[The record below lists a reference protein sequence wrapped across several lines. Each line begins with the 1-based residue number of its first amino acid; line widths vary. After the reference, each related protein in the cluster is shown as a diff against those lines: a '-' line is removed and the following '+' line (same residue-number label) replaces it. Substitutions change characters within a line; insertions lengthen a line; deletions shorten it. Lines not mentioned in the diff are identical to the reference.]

1 MAKMSNLT
9 NSKTLNTAQLNE
21 VEIVKFN
28 IDLLEKDYSVFE
40 DRSNNYFSH
49 LYSILQFTIVYYGGI
64 LVLLNAFSHTGTD
77 IERLTFTLVAYYAL
91 PIMTYI
97 LGLFYMYNITSLDER
112 KTAINKG
119 SDIPIVSSV
128 QFCPLQRALSSSRR
142 VLAHYFRLIEHSL
155 QRAMH

>member
-49 LYSILQFTIVYYGGI
+49 LYSILQ
-64 LVLLNAFSHTGTD
+64 
-77 IERLTFTLVAYYAL
+77 
-91 PIMTYI
+91 YI
-97 LGLFYMYNITSLDER
+97 LTL
-112 KTAINKG
+112 
-119 SDIPIVSSV
+119 
-128 QFCPLQRALSSSRR
+128 
-142 VLAHYFRLIEHSL
+142 
-155 QRAMH
+155 